1 MKRSIGGG
9 THRGPVGINRQRR
22 TVRFVQVLLV
32 LISGGLMML
41 AGYSYGRVTGYEDG
55 REAGDFDAPK
65 KPSIAQ
71 TLVLMTLGG
80 ITIGAAGLLGGPG
93 GVRIPTPAR
102 LDELSGRAEA
112 EAIDRAER
120 SATGGGGDSV
130 EDADD
135 GAPAAPGGAA
145 QAAIDQKQ

>member
-22 TVRFVQVLLV
+22 TIRFVQALLV

-55 REAGDFDAPK
+55 REAEGFDAPK

-71 TLVLMTLGG
+71 TLVLVTLGG

-112 EAIDRAER
+112 EAIERAEKT
-120 SATGGGGDSV
+120 A
-130 EDADD
+130 ADKSPR
-135 GAPAAPGGAA
+135 G
-145 QAAIDQKQ
+145 